1 MRVSRLTLKIWS
13 YLILNKEKEHIIYV
27 AKEIASTY
35 HHNMHDRYGNPYF
48 EHLERVADRVRDME
62 YEMVDETSEIDLYVA
77 TAYLHDVIEDTDI
90 NPEEIEELFG
100 DDVVRSVAL
109 LTRKDEET
117 YADYVGNIKR
127 AKGVSG
133 KIARVVK
140 MADLLDHLMGPTPCP
155 PHLIKRYE
163 KSLYTLMGRL

>member
-1 MRVSRLTLKIWS
+1 M
-13 YLILNKEKEHIIYV
+13 NKEKENIIYV

-62 YEMVDETSEIDLYVA
+62 YEMVDETSEIELYVA
-77 TAYLHDVIEDTDI
+77 AAYLHDVIEDTDI
-90 NPEEIEELFG
+90 NPEEIAEL
-100 DDVVRSVAL
+100 VSTEVLNAVTL
-109 LTRKDEET
+109 LTRRNKET

-127 AKGVSG
+127 ADGVSG

-140 MADLLDHLMGPTPCP
+140 IADLLDHLMGPTPCP

-163 KSLYTLMGRL
+163 KSLYTLMGGLKNH